1 MQKPSRLLLATLAL
15 LGTSAVFAQSSV
27 TLYGR
32 INTTVE
38 RQKDGGVS
46 TTGMFNNA
54 SRWGVRGT
62 EDLGG
67 GLKAGFQLESGFAS
81 DTGTGT
87 GWPGLATVGNGL
99 NFGRQS
105 EVNLAGGF
113 GMVRLG
119 NFVPESYYATAD
131 YVSMHN
137 HDTGSSADA
146 FYVSTFTK
154 ANKVGYMSPSW
165 GGFQLHASVAEG
177 SADVERTYD
186 LAANFDQGALHLGA
200 GFEKQGDFKQ
210 FAVRGLYE
218 FGAFTVGGYVQRVSN
233 YVKTYSDGS
242 SLDLGSGTGFRIATV
257 YTLRQHEFHANIG
270 SAPEFDNLDK
280 SDALQL
286 TLAYNYNLSKRTK
299 IHAFVTRVDRDDV
312 LEVYGGNFD
321 SFGLGVRHNF

>member
-1 MQKPSRLLLATLAL
+1 MKKLTLVALLAA
-15 LGTSAVFAQSSV
+15 AAAPAFAQSSLQV
-27 TLYGR
+27 YGR
-32 INTTVE
+32 LNVTAESQRMQDGE
-38 RQKDGGVS
+38 REYVVAD
-46 TTGMFNNA
+46 NA
-54 SRWGVRGT
+54 SRIGFKGT

-67 GLKAGFQLESGFAS
+67 GLKAGFQIEHGFDAT
-81 DTGTGT
+81 TGGQA
-87 GWPGLATVGNGL
+87 GDAFWN
-99 NFGRQS
+99 RQA
-105 EVNLAGGF
+105 EVNLGSNQF
-113 GMVRLG
+113 GTVRLG
-119 NFVPESYYATAD
+119 SFTPESYFATAD

-154 ANKVGYMSPSW
+154 ANKVGYMSPNW
-165 GGFQLHASVAEG
+165 GGFQFHASVAEG

-270 SAPEFDNLDK
+270 SAPEYDNLDK